1 MEISE
6 ATRNPQ
12 LQFKAATALL
22 KYIALE
28 FKPDSV
34 AAVLGTGRD
43 RIIKQISGNL
53 DVYAERKRLSNQ
65 AALKLIPLLQKTMEN
80 EPAPERRFRKAC
92 LAAIVG
98 NIIEF
103 DIPEHTIN
111 LKQLDE
117 LISHAEEEL
126 AVDEISEIYER
137 IQKASRILY
146 LADNAGEIVLD
157 KLLINE
163 LKGMNVEVTVA
174 VKGGP
179 VLNDA
184 TLEDAQ
190 AVSIYEIA
198 DAVIT
203 TGADA
208 VGLPAPK
215 ERSKELIKAYQECD
229 FVIAKGMG
237 YAETITEEKLSKPHA
252 FLLRTKCTPVARYFG
267 VARERNVAKLL
278 GTED

>member
-252 FLLRTKCTPVARYFG
+252 FLLRTKCHPVARYFG

>member
-6 ATRNPQ
+6 ATGNPK
-12 LQFKAATALL
+12 LRFKAATALL
-22 KYIALE
+22 QYLARE

-34 AAVLGTGRD
+34 AAVLGTARD

-65 AALKLIPLLQKTMEN
+65 AALKLLPLLQKTITS
-80 EPAPERRFRKAC
+80 EPTPQRRFRKAC
-92 LAAIVG
+92 LTAIVG
-98 NIIEF
+98 NTIEY
-103 DIPEHTIN
+103 DIPDHTIN

-117 LISHAEEEL
+117 IIAHAEGEL
-126 AVDEISEIYER
+126 AIDEIPEIYEKIR
-137 IQKASRILY
+137 KAKRILY
-146 LADNAGEIVLD
+146 LADNAGEIALD
-157 KLLINE
+157 KLLITE
-163 LKGMNVEVTVA
+163 LKGMKAEVTVV

-190 AVSIYEIA
+190 AVSIFEIA

-208 VGLPAPK
+208 VGLPAPT
-215 ERSKELIKAYQECD
+215 ERSEEFVKAYQDCD

-237 YAETITEEKLSKPHA
+237 YAETITEEKLSKSHA
-252 FLLRTKCTPVARYFG
+252 FLLRTKCTPVARHFG
-267 VARERNVAKLL
+267 VSRERNVAKLL
-278 GTED
+278 GLQD